1 MPARIV
7 YAYVSVLLK
16 GTITRFVLILSSICP
31 QILVS
36 TIKGLLFEAF
46 KLNLV
51 WRLFL
56 LGCVL
61 GLHVVDF
68 FRFLKVK
75 SHVLYLYCI
84 ALWKTIKNIP
94 VLEQFH
100 CVQSVFFYMLCCILM
115 IFGMNINHFF
125 SDLSHITASFFSDF
139 TLITTSLF
147 SDFAQFRTS
156 LSSVYQI
163 LHRGASRRTRLWFL
177 FFFDDTAF
185 KIFHS
190 CLNINYE

>member
-1 MPARIV
+1 MSARIV
-7 YAYVSVLLK
+7 YAYFSVLFK
-16 GTITRFVLILSSICP
+16 GTITRFVLILCSICQ

-94 VLEQFH
+94 VFEQFH

-125 SDLSHITASFFSDF
+125 FWLFPYYCFIFSDF
-139 TLITTSLF
+139 THITTSLI
-147 SDFAQFRTS
+147 SDFAQFSTS

-163 LHRGASRRTRLWFL
+163 LHRGASRRTRLWF
-177 FFFDDTAF
+177 
-185 KIFHS
+185 
-190 CLNINYE
+190 